1 MSLTIKSRGIT
12 SYWWVPLLTGLI
24 CIALGIW
31 TICCPAESIP
41 VLAYAFAICLL
52 LAGCFN
58 VGFAIAA
65 SGFPK
70 WGWTLATGIL
80 ELIAGGWMFF
90 MPVAEMSA
98 VFIFVAGI
106 WLMCVA
112 VNGMCEAIV
121 MSSYSRSWLV
131 WMILDLIAV
140 IILAVVFLSQPLV
153 GAVTVWLWLGISL
166 ICFGIF
172 RLMLSATIR
181 RINRLTSF

>member
-1 MSLTIKSRGIT
+1 
-12 SYWWVPLLTGLI
+12 
-24 CIALGIW
+24 
-31 TICCPAESIP
+31 
-41 VLAYAFAICLL
+41 
-52 LAGCFN
+52 
-58 VGFAIAA
+58 
-65 SGFPK
+65 
-70 WGWTLATGIL
+70 
-80 ELIAGGWMFF
+80 MFF
-90 MPVAEMSA
+90 MPVAEMST

-172 RLMLSATIR
+172 HLMLSATIR
-181 RINRLTSF
+181 RINRITSF